1 MKFAFM
7 IMGQFD
13 PDTDRAL
20 MHGGTVQMIGVSNM
34 DEACRTARE
43 LCDQGVDCIEL
54 CGAFEE
60 EGARRVIEA
69 TGNKVPVGYVVH
81 LPSQDPLFQVLFGK

>member
-13 PDTDRAL
+13 PDT
-20 MHGGTVQMIGVSNM
+20 
-34 DEACRTARE
+34 E
-43 LCDQGVDCIEL
+43 GVDCIEL

-81 LPSQDPLFQVLFGK
+81 LPSQDPLFQALFGK

>member
-34 DEACRTARE
+34 DGE
-43 LCDQGVDCIEL
+43 LL
-54 CGAFEE
+54 P
-60 EGARRVIEA
+60 
-69 TGNKVPVGYVVH
+69 GNIKMV
-81 LPSQDPLFQVLFGK
+81 

>member
-1 MKFAFM
+1 
-7 IMGQFD
+7 
-13 PDTDRAL
+13 
-20 MHGGTVQMIGVSNM
+20 
-34 DEACRTARE
+34 
-43 LCDQGVDCIEL
+43 

-81 LPSQDPLFQVLFGK
+81 LPSQDPLFQALFGK